1 MTRKSALVVALLVL
15 LLAFAYAAVK
25 RQAGAMSDLLGGR
38 ERTSVS
44 HSMIVDK
51 VRAVAKLVTSETTI
65 RDVVVYKNTWYGST
79 KQSLV
84 VVTGRLLA
92 GIDMEHGSDVK
103 VDDAAKRIE
112 ITLPK
117 AGIMAL
123 EISDMQTYD
132 ERGGLWN
139 PFTPADRDNILR
151 LARGQIM
158 RSATS
163 LNVTAHAE
171 KSAADLLTSLF
182 STDGY
187 TASVRFVPVLEPAG
201 DKNSNGQRN

>member
-1 MTRKSALVVALLVL
+1 MTRKLALVAALLVL
-15 LLAFAYAAVK
+15 LLAFAYAAVR
-25 RQAGAMSDLLGGR
+25 RQAGVIGDLLGGR

-92 GIDMEHGSDVK
+92 GIDMEHGADVK

-187 TASVRFVPVLEPAG
+187 TASVRFVPHLQTVDG
-201 DKNSNGQRN
+201 SR

>member
-1 MTRKSALVVALLVL
+1 MTRKLALVAALLVL
-15 LLAFAYAAVK
+15 LLAFAYAAVR
-25 RQAGAMSDLLGGR
+25 RQAGVIGDLLGGR

-92 GIDMEHGSDVK
+92 GIDMEHGTDVK

-187 TASVRFVPVLEPAG
+187 TASVRFVPQLQPVDG
-201 DKNSNGQRN
+201 SR

>member
-1 MTRKSALVVALLVL
+1 MTRKLALVAALLVL
-15 LLAFAYAAVK
+15 LLTFAYAAVR
-25 RQAGAMSDLLGGR
+25 RQADVIGDLLGGR

-92 GIDMEHGSDVK
+92 GIDMNRGADVK

-182 STDGY
+182 SMMNDPWQFRFRNVAPRRC
-187 TASVRFVPVLEPAG
+187 ASDR
-201 DKNSNGQRN
+201 

>member
-1 MTRKSALVVALLVL
+1 MSRKLAVAGTVLLLVL
-15 LLAFAYAAVK
+15 ALGYAVL
-25 RQAGAMSDLLGGR
+25 RQQAGVMGDLLTGR
-38 ERTSVS
+38 ERTSVT

-51 VRAVAKLVTSETTI
+51 VRAVAKLVTSETTV

-92 GIDMEHGSDVK
+92 GIDMQHGSDVK
-103 VDDAAKRIE
+103 VDDATKRIE

-158 RSATS
+158 RSAEQ

-171 KSAADLLTSLF
+171 KSAAELLTGLF

-187 TASVRFVPVLEPAG
+187 TASVRFVPQLQAVGGA
-201 DKNSNGQRN
+201 R

>member
-1 MTRKSALVVALLVL
+1 MTRKLALVAALLVL
-15 LLAFAYAAVK
+15 LLAFAYAAVR
-25 RQAGAMSDLLGGR
+25 RQAGVIGDLLGGR

-92 GIDMEHGSDVK
+92 GIDMEHGADVK

-171 KSAADLLTSLF
+171 KSASDLLTSLF

-187 TASVRFVPVLEPAG
+187 AASVRFVPQLQPVDGSP
-201 DKNSNGQRN
+201 

>member
-1 MTRKSALVVALLVL
+1 MTRKLALVAALLVL
-15 LLAFAYAAVK
+15 LLAFAYAAVR
-25 RQAGAMSDLLGGR
+25 RQAGVIGDLLGGR

-92 GIDMEHGSDVK
+92 GIDMEHGADVK

-187 TASVRFVPVLEPAG
+187 TASVRFVPQLQPVDG
-201 DKNSNGQRN
+201 SR

>member
-1 MTRKSALVVALLVL
+1 MTRKSALAVIFLVL
-15 LLAFAYAAVK
+15 LLAFAYTAVR
-25 RQAGAMSDLLGGR
+25 RQTGAMSDLLSGR
-38 ERTSVS
+38 ERTSVQ

-92 GIDMEHGSDVK
+92 GIDMEHGSEVK

-123 EISDMQTYD
+123 EVSDMQTYD

-158 RSATS
+158 QSATS

-171 KSAADLLTSLF
+171 KSAAELLTTLF

-187 TASVRFVPVLEPAG
+187 TASVRFVPVLEPVA
-201 DKNSNGQRN
+201 DSR

>member
-1 MTRKSALVVALLVL
+1 MTRRFALAAALLLLVVALG
-15 LLAFAYAAVK
+15 YAALR
-25 RQAGAMSDLLGGR
+25 RQAGAMGDLLSGR

-51 VRAVAKLVTSETTI
+51 VRAVAKLVTSETTV

-84 VVTGRLLA
+84 VVTARLLA
-92 GIDMEHGSDVK
+92 GIDMQQGSDVK

-117 AGIMAL
+117 AGVMAL

-139 PFTPADRDNILR
+139 PFTPTDRDNILR

-158 RSATS
+158 RSAEQ

-171 KSAADLLTSLF
+171 KSAAELLTGLF

-187 TASVRFVPVLEPAG
+187 TASVRFVPRLQPDTAG
-201 DKNSNGQRN
+201 GGR

>member
-1 MTRKSALVVALLVL
+1 MTRKLALVAALLVL
-15 LLAFAYAAVK
+15 LLAFAYAAVR
-25 RQAGAMSDLLGGR
+25 RQAGVIGDLLGGR

-92 GIDMEHGSDVK
+92 GIDMEHGADVK

-187 TASVRFVPVLEPAG
+187 TASVRFVPQLQTVDG
-201 DKNSNGQRN
+201 SR

>member
-1 MTRKSALVVALLVL
+1 MTRKSALGVALLVL

-187 TASVRFVPVLEPAG
+187 TASVKFVPQLQTVDG
-201 DKNSNGQRN
+201 SR

>member
-1 MTRKSALVVALLVL
+1 MTRRYALVGGLLFI
-15 LLAFAYAAVK
+15 LLAFVYVFVR
-25 RQAGAMSDLLGGR
+25 RQTTAMGDLLSGR

-51 VRAVAKLVTSETTI
+51 VRAVAKLVTSETTV
-65 RDVVVYKNTWYGST
+65 RDVVIYKNTWYGST

-92 GIDMEHGSDVK
+92 GIDMQRGSDVK
-103 VDDAAKRIE
+103 VDDVAKRIE

-117 AGIMAL
+117 AGVMAL

-158 RSATS
+158 RSAEQ

-171 KSAADLLTSLF
+171 KSAAELLTGLF

-187 TASVRFVPVLEPAG
+187 TASVKFVPQLELA
-201 DKNSNGQRN
+201 R

>member
-1 MTRKSALVVALLVL
+1 MTRKLALVAALLVL
-15 LLAFAYAAVK
+15 LLAFAYAAVR
-25 RQAGAMSDLLGGR
+25 RQAGVIGDLLGGR

-92 GIDMEHGSDVK
+92 GIDMEHGADVK
-103 VDDAAKRIE
+103 VDDEAKRIE

-187 TASVRFVPVLEPAG
+187 TASVRFVPQLQTVDG
-201 DKNSNGQRN
+201 SR

>member
-1 MTRKSALVVALLVL
+1 MTRKLALVAALLVL
-15 LLAFAYAAVK
+15 LLTFAYAAVR
-25 RQAGAMSDLLGGR
+25 RQAGVIGDLLGGR

-92 GIDMEHGSDVK
+92 GIDMNRGADVK

-163 LNVTAHAE
+163 LNITAHAE

-187 TASVRFVPVLEPAG
+187 TASVRFVPVLEPVG

>member
-1 MTRKSALVVALLVL
+1 MGRKLAAIGIVLVV
-15 LLAFAYAAVK
+15 LLAFVYVAVR
-25 RQAGAMSDLLGGR
+25 RQTSAMSDLLSGR
-38 ERTSVS
+38 ERTSVT
-44 HSMIVDK
+44 HSMIVDR

-92 GIDMEHGSDVK
+92 GIDMQQGTDVSI
-103 VDDAAKRIE
+103 DDATKHIE
-112 ITLPK
+112 IRLPK

-123 EISDMQTYD
+123 EISDMKTYD

-158 RSATS
+158 RSAEQLS
-163 LNVTAHAE
+163 VTAHAE
-171 KSAADLLTSLF
+171 KSAAELLTNLF

-187 TASVRFVPVLEPAG
+187 TASVRFVPVLEQPAETAVG
-201 DKNSNGQRN
+201 GGR

>member
-1 MTRKSALVVALLVL
+1 MTRKLALVAALLVL
-15 LLAFAYAAVK
+15 LLAFAYAAVR
-25 RQAGAMSDLLGGR
+25 RQAGVIGDLLGGR

-92 GIDMEHGSDVK
+92 GIDMNRGADVK

-187 TASVRFVPVLEPAG
+187 TASVRFVPQLQPVDG
-201 DKNSNGQRN
+201 SR

>member
-15 LLAFAYAAVK
+15 LLAFAYAAVR

-92 GIDMEHGSDVK
+92 GIDIEHGADVK
-103 VDDAAKRIE
+103 LDDAAKRIE

-171 KSAADLLTSLF
+171 KSAAELLTSLF

-187 TASVRFVPVLEPAG
+187 TASVRFVPQLQPVDG
-201 DKNSNGQRN
+201 SR

>member
-1 MTRKSALVVALLVL
+1 M
-15 LLAFAYAAVK
+15 
-25 RQAGAMSDLLGGR
+25 Q
-38 ERTSVS
+38 
-44 HSMIVDK
+44 
-51 VRAVAKLVTSETTI
+51 
-65 RDVVVYKNTWYGST
+65 
-79 KQSLV
+79 Q
-84 VVTGRLLA
+84 
-92 GIDMEHGSDVK
+92 GSDVR
-103 VDDAAKRIE
+103 VDEATKRIE

-117 AGIMAL
+117 AGIVAL

-158 RSATS
+158 RSAAQ

-171 KSAADLLTSLF
+171 KSAAELLTGLF

-187 TASVRFVPVLEPAG
+187 TASVKFVPVLELQAVG
-201 DKNSNGQRN
+201 GSR

>member
-1 MTRKSALVVALLVL
+1 MTRKSALVVGVIILLF
-15 LLAFAYAAVK
+15 AFAYVALS
-25 RQAGAMSDLLGGR
+25 RQASVVGDFLGGR
-38 ERTSVS
+38 ERTSVT
-44 HSMIVDK
+44 HSMIVDR

-92 GIDMEHGSDVK
+92 GIDLQQGSDVTI
-103 VDDAAKRIE
+103 DDATKHIA

-117 AGIMAL
+117 ADIMAL
-123 EISDMQTYD
+123 EISDMKTYD

-158 RSATS
+158 RSAS
-163 LNVTAHAE
+163 QLDVIAHAE
-171 KSAADLLTSLF
+171 KSATDLLTGLF
-182 STDGY
+182 SVDGF
-187 TASVRFVPVLEPAG
+187 TVSVKFVPKLELA
-201 DKNSNGQRN
+201 R

>member
-1 MTRKSALVVALLVL
+1 MTRKLALVAALLVL
-15 LLAFAYAAVK
+15 LLTFAYAAVR
-25 RQAGAMSDLLGGR
+25 RQADVIGDLLGGR

-92 GIDMEHGSDVK
+92 GIDMNRGADVK

-163 LNVTAHAE
+163 LNITAHAE

>member
-1 MTRKSALVVALLVL
+1 MTRKLALVAALLVL
-15 LLAFAYAAVK
+15 LLTFAYAAVR
-25 RQAGAMSDLLGGR
+25 RQAGVIGDLLGGR

-92 GIDMEHGSDVK
+92 GIDMNRGADVK

-139 PFTPADRDNILR
+139 PFTRDDRDAIQRQARAQLTAAGGQLALIRHANESAVELLR
-151 LARGQIM
+151 MLLA
-158 RSATS
+158 
-163 LNVTAHAE
+163 
-171 KSAADLLTSLF
+171 K
-182 STDGY
+182 DGY
-187 TASVRFVPVLEPAG
+187 AVDVALR
-201 DKNSNGQRN
+201 DK

>member
-1 MTRKSALVVALLVL
+1 MTRKLALVAALLVL
-15 LLAFAYAAVK
+15 LLAFAYAAVR
-25 RQAGAMSDLLGGR
+25 RQAGVIGDLLGGR

-92 GIDMEHGSDVK
+92 GIDMEHGADVK

-187 TASVRFVPVLEPAG
+187 TASVRFVPQLQAVDG
-201 DKNSNGQRN
+201 SR

>member
-1 MTRKSALVVALLVL
+1 MTRKLALVAALLVL
-15 LLAFAYAAVK
+15 LLTFAYAAVR
-25 RQAGAMSDLLGGR
+25 RQADVIGDLLGGR

-92 GIDMEHGSDVK
+92 GIDMNRGADVK

-187 TASVRFVPVLEPAG
+187 TASVRFVPQLQPVDG
-201 DKNSNGQRN
+201 SR

>member
-1 MTRKSALVVALLVL
+1 MTRKSALAVALLVL
-15 LLAFAYAAVK
+15 LLAFAYAAVR

-84 VVTGRLLA
+84 VATGRLLA

-187 TASVRFVPVLEPAG
+187 TASVRFVPVLQTEEQAVG
-201 DKNSNGQRN
+201 GGR

>member
-1 MTRKSALVVALLVL
+1 MNRTLAVVGGVFVVLLALLYVSVRRQTG
-15 LLAFAYAAVK
+15 AV
-25 RQAGAMSDLLGGR
+25 ADLLSGR
-38 ERTSVS
+38 ERTSVT
-44 HSMIVDK
+44 HSMIVDR

-92 GIDMEHGSDVK
+92 GIDMEKGADVNI
-103 VDDAAKRIE
+103 DDATKHIE

-158 RSATS
+158 RSADQ

-171 KSAADLLTSLF
+171 KSATELLTNLF

-187 TASVRFVPVLEPAG
+187 SVSVRFEPVLQQPVG
-201 DKNSNGQRN
+201 GSR

>member
-1 MTRKSALVVALLVL
+1 MVV
-15 LLAFAYAAVK
+15 
-25 RQAGAMSDLLGGR
+25 
-38 ERTSVS
+38 ER
-44 HSMIVDK
+44 

-65 RDVVVYKNTWYGST
+65 RDVVVYKNRWYGST

-92 GIDMEHGSDVK
+92 GIDMQQGSDVR
-103 VDDAAKRIE
+103 VDEATKRIE

-117 AGIMAL
+117 AGIVAL

-158 RSATS
+158 RSAAQ

-171 KSAADLLTSLF
+171 KSAAELLTGLF

-187 TASVRFVPVLEPAG
+187 TASVKFVPVLELQAVG
-201 DKNSNGQRN
+201 GSR

>member
-1 MTRKSALVVALLVL
+1 MTRKLALVAALLVL
-15 LLAFAYAAVK
+15 LLAFAYAAVR
-25 RQAGAMSDLLGGR
+25 RQAGVIGDLLGGR

-92 GIDMEHGSDVK
+92 GIDMERGADVK

-187 TASVRFVPVLEPAG
+187 TASVRFVPQLQTVDG
-201 DKNSNGQRN
+201 SR

>member
-1 MTRKSALVVALLVL
+1 MTRKLALVAALLVL
-15 LLAFAYAAVK
+15 LLTFAYAAVR
-25 RQAGAMSDLLGGR
+25 RQAGVIGDLLGGR

-92 GIDMEHGSDVK
+92 GIDMNRGADVK

>member
-1 MTRKSALVVALLVL
+1 MGRKPTVVGVVLVTIVVI
-15 LLAFAYAAVK
+15 AFVFVR
-25 RQAGAMSDLLGGR
+25 RQTGAIGDLLSGH
-38 ERTSVS
+38 ERTSVT
-44 HSMIVDK
+44 HSMIVDR

-92 GIDMEHGSDVK
+92 GIDMEKGTDVRI
-103 VDDAAKRIE
+103 DDATKHIE
-112 ITLPK
+112 IILPK

-158 RSATS
+158 RSAEQ

-171 KSAADLLTSLF
+171 KSAAELLTKLF

-187 TASVRFVPVLEPAG
+187 SVGVRFEPLLQPVTEAG
-201 DKNSNGQRN
+201 SR

>member
-1 MTRKSALVVALLVL
+1 MTRKLALVAALLVL
-15 LLAFAYAAVK
+15 LLAFAYAAVR
-25 RQAGAMSDLLGGR
+25 RQAGVIGDLLGGR

-92 GIDMEHGSDVK
+92 GIDMNRGADVK

>member
-25 RQAGAMSDLLGGR
+25 RQAGALSDLLGGR

-103 VDDAAKRIE
+103 VDDAAKRID
-112 ITLPK
+112 ISLPK

-123 EISDMQTYD
+123 EITDMQTYD

-158 RSATS
+158 RSASS

-187 TASVRFVPVLEPAG
+187 TASVRFVPQLQTVDG
-201 DKNSNGQRN
+201 GR

>member
-1 MTRKSALVVALLVL
+1 MTRKLAIVGASLVV
-15 LLAFAYAAVK
+15 LLAFVYVAVR
-25 RQAGAMSDLLGGR
+25 RQTGAVTDFLGGR

-44 HSMIVDK
+44 HSMIVDR
-51 VRAVAKLVTSETTI
+51 VRAVAKLVTSETTV

-92 GIDMEHGSDVK
+92 GIDMRQGSDVK
-103 VDDAAKRIE
+103 VDAAAKRID

-151 LARGQIM
+151 LARGQII
-158 RSATS
+158 RSSAQ

-171 KSAADLLTSLF
+171 KSAAELLTGLF
-182 STDGY
+182 SVDGY
-187 TASVRFVPVLEPAG
+187 TASVKFVPRLQPVAG
-201 DKNSNGQRN
+201 SR

>member
-1 MTRKSALVVALLVL
+1 MTRKSALGVALLVL
-15 LLAFAYAAVK
+15 LLAFAYAAVR
-25 RQAGAMSDLLGGR
+25 RQAGAIGDLLGGR

-92 GIDMEHGSDVK
+92 GIDMQHGSDVK
-103 VDDAAKRIE
+103 IDDAAKRIE

-171 KSAADLLTSLF
+171 KSAAELLTSLF

-187 TASVRFVPVLEPAG
+187 TASVRFVPQLQTVDG
-201 DKNSNGQRN
+201 SR

>member
-1 MTRKSALVVALLVL
+1 MTRKSALVVGVIILLF
-15 LLAFAYAAVK
+15 AFAYVALS
-25 RQAGAMSDLLGGR
+25 RQASIVGDFLGGR
-38 ERTSVS
+38 ERTSVT
-44 HSMIVDK
+44 HSMIVDR

-92 GIDMEHGSDVK
+92 GIDLQQGSDVTI
-103 VDDAAKRIE
+103 DDATKHIA

-117 AGIMAL
+117 ADIMAL
-123 EISDMQTYD
+123 EISDMKTYD

-158 RSATS
+158 RSAS
-163 LNVTAHAE
+163 QLDVIAHAE
-171 KSAADLLTSLF
+171 KSATDLLTGLF
-182 STDGY
+182 SVDGF
-187 TASVRFVPVLEPAG
+187 TVSVKFVPKLELA
-201 DKNSNGQRN
+201 R

>member
-1 MTRKSALVVALLVL
+1 MSRKSALVVGVLVVL
-15 LLAFAYAAVK
+15 FAFAYVALS
-25 RQAGAMSDLLGGR
+25 RQASVVGDFLGGR
-38 ERTSVS
+38 ERTSVT
-44 HSMIVDK
+44 HSMIVDR

-92 GIDMEHGSDVK
+92 GIDLQQGSDVAI
-103 VDDAAKRIE
+103 DDATKHIAIR
-112 ITLPK
+112 LPK
-117 AGIMAL
+117 ADIMAL
-123 EISDMQTYD
+123 EISDMKTYD

-158 RSATS
+158 RSAS
-163 LNVTAHAE
+163 QLDVIAHAE
-171 KSAADLLTSLF
+171 KSATDLLTGLF
-182 STDGY
+182 TTDGF
-187 TASVRFVPVLEPAG
+187 TVSVTFVPKLELG
-201 DKNSNGQRN
+201 R

>member
-1 MTRKSALVVALLVL
+1 MTRKLALVAALLVL
-15 LLAFAYAAVK
+15 LLTFAYAAVR
-25 RQAGAMSDLLGGR
+25 RQAGVIGDLLGGR

-92 GIDMEHGSDVK
+92 GIDMNRGADVK

-163 LNVTAHAE
+163 LNITAHAE

-182 STDGY
+182 ATDGY

>member
-1 MTRKSALVVALLVL
+1 MTRKSALVVAFLVL
-15 LLAFAYAAVK
+15 LLAFAYAAVR

-51 VRAVAKLVTSETTI
+51 VQAVAKLVTSETTI

-84 VVTGRLLA
+84 VVTARLLA
-92 GIDMEHGSDVK
+92 GIDMKHGADVK
-103 VDDAAKRIE
+103 IDDAAKRIE

-117 AGIMAL
+117 AGVMAL

-132 ERGGLWN
+132 ERGGLWI
-139 PFTPADRDNILR
+139 PVTPADRDNILR

-158 RSATS
+158 RSASS
-163 LNVTAHAE
+163 LDVTGHAE
-171 KSAADLLTSLF
+171 KSATDLLTSLF

-187 TASVRFVPVLEPAG
+187 TASVRFVPQLQTVAG
-201 DKNSNGQRN
+201 SR

>member
-1 MTRKSALVVALLVL
+1 MTRKLALVAALLVL
-15 LLAFAYAAVK
+15 LLTFAYAAVR
-25 RQAGAMSDLLGGR
+25 RQADVIGDLLGGR

-92 GIDMEHGSDVK
+92 GIDMNRDADVK

-187 TASVRFVPVLEPAG
+187 TASVRFVPQLQPVDG
-201 DKNSNGQRN
+201 SR

>member
-1 MTRKSALVVALLVL
+1 MTRKLALVAALLVL
-15 LLAFAYAAVK
+15 LLTFAYAAVR
-25 RQAGAMSDLLGGR
+25 RQAGVIGDLLGGR

-92 GIDMEHGSDVK
+92 GIDMEHGADVK

-163 LNVTAHAE
+163 LNITAHAE

-187 TASVRFVPVLEPAG
+187 TASVRFVPQLQAVDG
-201 DKNSNGQRN
+201 SR

>member
-1 MTRKSALVVALLVL
+1 MTRKLALVAALLVL
-15 LLAFAYAAVK
+15 LLTFAYAAVR
-25 RQAGAMSDLLGGR
+25 RQAGVIGDLLGGR

-92 GIDMEHGSDVK
+92 GIDMNRGADVK

-187 TASVRFVPVLEPAG
+187 TASVRFVPQLQPVDG
-201 DKNSNGQRN
+201 SR

>member
-1 MTRKSALVVALLVL
+1 MTRKLALVAALLVL
-15 LLAFAYAAVK
+15 LLTFAYAAVR
-25 RQAGAMSDLLGGR
+25 RQAGVIGDLLGGR

-92 GIDMEHGSDVK
+92 GIDMNRGADVK

-163 LNVTAHAE
+163 LNITAHAE